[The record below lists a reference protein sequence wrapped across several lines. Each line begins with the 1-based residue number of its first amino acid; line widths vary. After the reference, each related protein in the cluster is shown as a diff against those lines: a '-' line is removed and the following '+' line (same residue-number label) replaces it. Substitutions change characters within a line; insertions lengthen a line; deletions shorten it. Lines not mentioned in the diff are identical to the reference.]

1 MKRIKTL
8 ALACL
13 MALSANAQS
22 EPGTFSV
29 YPRLGLNISKFTNA
43 AIFIADEG
51 YIGSETMKHRY
62 KQGINAG
69 AEFQYQI
76 SDNFAVSAG
85 AIYSM
90 EGSNFTDVLYTN
102 NSSMYEYN
110 DQKMQ
115 LHYINVPLMA
125 VYYLGE
131 SGFAVKTG
139 VQLGFLA
146 DASMSYKLTVRA
158 KTESTTQE
166 IPWPIVHS
174 GEYTETANDLLNK
187 MNVSIPV
194 GVSYEIEN
202 ISIDARYNIG
212 LSKLYKREY
221 NANYNAT
228 EKIRNSVFEL
238 TVGYKFE
245 L

>member
-13 MALSANAQS
+13 MAVSASAQS
-22 EPGTFSV
+22 EPGTFSL
-29 YPRLGLNISKFTNA
+29 YPRLGLNISKFTNN

-51 YIGSETMKHRY
+51 WIGNSYMKHRL

-69 AEFQYQI
+69 AEFQYQV

-90 EGSNFTDVLYTN
+90 EGSNFSDVIYLKPDNTESY
-102 NSSMYEYN
+102 SYE

-115 LHYINVPLMA
+115 LHFINVPLLA
-125 VYYLGE
+125 VGYIGE
-131 SGFAVKTG
+131 TGLAIKAG
-139 VQLGFLA
+139 VQFGFLA
-146 DASMSYKLTVRA
+146 DATMSYTLTGTKRVG
-158 KTESTTQE
+158 TEWE
-166 IPWPIVHS
+166 IIPEDT
-174 GEYTETANDLLNK
+174 GKFTETANDQVNK
-187 MNVSIPV
+187 LIISIPV
-194 GVSYEIEN
+194 GVSYEFSN
-202 ISIDARYNIG
+202 VCIDARYNIG
-212 LSKLYKREY
+212 LSKLYKKEFFS
-221 NANYNAT
+221 NYNGS
-228 EKIRNSVFEL
+228 EKVRNSAFEL

>member
-13 MALSANAQS
+13 MAISANAQS

-51 YIGSETMKHRY
+51 YIGSATMKHRY

-69 AEFQYQI
+69 AELQYQI
-76 SDNFAVSAG
+76 SDMFAVSAG

-90 EGSNFTDVLYTN
+90 EGSNFTDAIYYNNTN
-102 NSSMYEYN
+102 MYEYT

-125 VYYLGE
+125 VGYIGE
-131 SGFAVKTG
+131 SGFAVKAG
-139 VQLGFLA
+139 VQFGFLA
-146 DASMSYKLTVRA
+146 DATMSYKLT
-158 KTESTTQE
+158 ESKKSE
-166 IPWPIVHS
+166 NNWIIIPEGS
-174 GEYTETANDLLNK
+174 GEHKETANDLLNK

-221 NANYNAT
+221 NSNYNAT

>member
-13 MALSANAQS
+13 MAVSANAQS
-22 EPGTFSV
+22 DPGTFSV
-29 YPRLGLNISKFTNA
+29 FPRLGLNISKFTNN

-69 AEFQYQI
+69 AEFQYQV

-90 EGSNFTDVLYTN
+90 EGSNFTDVLYVN
-102 NSSMYEYN
+102 NTSMYEYI

-125 VYYLGE
+125 VGYLGE
-131 SGFAVKTG
+131 SGFALKAG
-139 VQLGFLA
+139 VQLGFLV
-146 DASMSYKLTVRA
+146 DATMSYKLQ
-158 KTESTTQE
+158 ESQKVGND
-166 IPWPIVHS
+166 WKIVPEGS
-174 GEYTETANDLLNK
+174 GEFNETANDLLNK